1 MKSIEQV
8 LKYQKHTLLFSFQY
22 FMYNTLC
29 LLNICKVLTR
39 YRQKW
44 SEFPQLCLLNIC
56 KVLTS
61 GDREP

>member
-39 YRQKW
+39 
-44 SEFPQLCLLNIC
+44 SLNDT
-56 KVLTS
+56 KNVN
-61 GDREP
+61 

>member
-39 YRQKW
+39 LLKNRGLEYL
-44 SEFPQLCLLNIC
+44 LCLLNIC
-56 KVLTS
+56 KVLT
-61 GDREP
+61 RY